1 MLFVFAACAAL
12 MAWRKLPALLAVPLM
27 ALAVAALGG
36 SGWHG
41 VASVAVDGTVQLKS
55 VIITVILGAW
65 LSRVTMATGIAETIV
80 NYAAEFGGDRP
91 IVLALSL
98 CAAVAF
104 LFTSL
109 AGLGAIIM
117 VGSIVLPVMM
127 TIGIPRKLAATLF
140 LMSFALGFIFNI
152 SQWKFYTETFNVDP
166 TVLHGYAIVLAG
178 IDLVAL
184 IVFAVIGFRKQ
195 RGYATWALATD
206 EPLVRKRVPWYALLA
221 PVLPIVLYYAF
232 NMNPI
237 PAFAL
242 AAIYGALAAQPR
254 RTVETLVAAAIRGV
268 EDVAPAVLLF
278 MGIGMLLVATRL
290 PEVKLALEPVI
301 AAIAPRGAF
310 GYIVLFGLAS
320 PLALYRGPLNPVGV
334 GIGVYA
340 VLAGLGILPPAALV
354 AAIMAVSQVQN
365 VCDPTNTQNVWV
377 ANFTGVRVE
386 EILRATLPYQV
397 AVATAAAIAVAL
409 FGSAFFGV
417 PVFHAGTP
425 AGAATVAHV
434 AAGTL
439 APVAAPAAVLA
450 APSSP
455 IVVPPSAAVAT
466 ASPAPVAAPAGLFS
480 PAAAARTLAFTRGD
494 DALSTIAVET
504 IRRAIDGGW
513 RGFRTLELAEDPS
526 ASDCARK
533 AYAATGRAVVTL
545 LGEAPRAAFDLGLF
559 LDDCAG
565 WPVEQWHIVR
575 ACSVPPPAD
584 EVRDAALA
592 ALVRLRTWMHERPA
606 PADALFSRGL
616 AFDERSAPQTFFYTL
631 FKTNDGQMR
640 AFVRPGG
647 PAWAAGMRTND
658 IVVKLDGKFWWE
670 YGTFQT
676 QRRAYDGLPH
686 TFLVTTG
693 VNGPERTVTLGL
705 PYPTAQ

>member
-1 MLFVFAACAAL
+1 MLLVFAACAAL
-12 MAWRKLPALLAVPLM
+12 MAARILPALLAVPLM
-27 ALAVAALGG
+27 ALAVAVLGG
-36 SGWHG
+36 AGWDG
-41 VASVAVDGTVQLKS
+41 VASVAIDGTVQLKS
-55 VIITVILGAW
+55 VIATVILGAW
-65 LSRVTMATGIAETIV
+65 LSRVTMSTGIAETIV

-117 VGSIVLPVMM
+117 VGSIVLPIML
-127 TIGIPRKLAATLF
+127 TLGIPRRLAATLF

-152 SQWKFYTETFNVDP
+152 SQWKFYTETFSVDP
-166 TVLHGYAIVLAG
+166 GALHAYALALAA

-184 IVFAVIGFRKQ
+184 AAFVALGFRKQ
-195 RGYATWALATD
+195 RGYAAWSVALD
-206 EPLVRKRVPWYALLA
+206 EPLARKRVPWFALLA

-232 NMNPI
+232 GMNPI

-242 AAIYGALAAQPR
+242 AAIYGALAAEPR
-254 RTVETLVAAAIRGV
+254 RAVETLVAAAIRGV

-290 PEVKLALEPVI
+290 PSVKLALEPVVS
-301 AAIAPRGAF
+301 AIAPRGAV
-310 GYIVLFGLAS
+310 GYVVLFGLAS

-340 VLAGLGILPPAALV
+340 VLAGLGLLPPVVLV
-354 AAIMAVSQVQN
+354 AAIMAVVQVQN

-386 EILRATLPYQV
+386 EIMRATLPYQV
-397 AVATAAAIAVAL
+397 AVATAAALAV
-409 FGSAFFGV
+409 AFFGGAFFGI
-417 PVFHAGTP
+417 PVFPHAG
-425 AGAATVAHV
+425 
-434 AAGTL
+434 
-439 APVAAPAAVLA
+439 APAAA
-450 APSSP
+450 ATAPS
-455 IVVPPSAAVAT
+455 
-466 ASPAPVAAPAGLFS
+466 GLFS
-480 PAAAARTLAFTRGD
+480 PPEAARTIAFARGD
-494 DALSTIAVET
+494 EPLAELAVET
-504 IRRAIDGGW
+504 IRGEIDGGW
-513 RGFRTLELAEDPS
+513 KGFRTLALEGDPA

-533 AYAATGRAVVTL
+533 PYAAVGRAVVTV
-545 LGEAPRAAFDLGLF
+545 LGRDPRPTFDLGLF

-565 WPVEQWHIVR
+565 WPVEQWHVVR
-575 ACSVPPPAD
+575 SSSEGATND
-584 EVRDAALA
+584 EIRNAAFA

-606 PADALFSRGL
+606 VAGALFARGL
-616 AFDERSAPQTFFYTL
+616 AYDESDAPPTYFYAL

-640 AFVRPGG
+640 AFVRAGG
-647 PAWAAGMRTND
+647 PAWEAGLRTND
-658 IVVKLDGKFWWE
+658 IVVKLDGKYWWE

-686 TFLVTTG
+686 TFVVTSG
-693 VNGPERTVTLGL
+693 INGPERTVTFGA
-705 PYPTAQ
+705 PYPAPVASPRALAPEPRHP

>member
-1 MLFVFAACAAL
+1 VSGIAMLLVFAACAAL
-12 MAWRKLPALLAVPLM
+12 MALRLLPALLAVPLM
-27 ALAVAALGG
+27 ALAVAVLGG
-36 SGWHG
+36 SGWEG
-41 VASVAVDGTVQLKS
+41 VASVAIDGTVQLKS
-55 VIITVILGAW
+55 VIATVILGAW
-65 LSRVTMATGIAETIV
+65 LSRVTMSTGIAETIV

-117 VGSIVLPVMM
+117 VGSIVLPIML
-127 TIGIPRKLAATLF
+127 TIGVPRKLAATLF

-152 SQWKFYTETFNVDP
+152 SQWKFYTETFAVDP
-166 TVLHGYAIVLAG
+166 SVLHGYALVLAA
-178 IDLVAL
+178 IDLAALAAFVA
-184 IVFAVIGFRKQ
+184 IGFRKQ
-195 RGYATWALATD
+195 RGYATWALAAD
-206 EPLVRKRVPWYALLA
+206 EPLARKRVPWYALLA

-232 NMNPI
+232 KMNPI
-237 PAFAL
+237 PAFGF
-242 AAIYGALAAQPR
+242 AAIYGALAARPR
-254 RTVETLVAAAIRGV
+254 RAIETLVAAAIRGV

-290 PEVKLALEPVI
+290 PAVKLALEPVVS
-301 AAIAPRGAF
+301 AIAPRGAF
-310 GYIVLFGLAS
+310 GYVVLFGLAS

-340 VLAGLGILPPAALV
+340 VLAGLGILPAAALV
-354 AAIMAVSQVQN
+354 AAIMAVAQVQN

-397 AVATAAAIAVAL
+397 AVATAAALAVAL
-409 FGSAFFGV
+409 FGRAFFGV
-417 PVFHAGTP
+417 PIFHPGTP
-425 AGAATVAHV
+425 ASAATA
-434 AAGTL
+434 L
-439 APVAAPAAVLA
+439 PIAAP
-450 APSSP
+450 P
-455 IVVPPSAAVAT
+455 
-466 ASPAPVAAPAGLFS
+466 GLFS
-480 PAAAARTLAFTRGD
+480 PPGAARTIAFARGD
-494 DALSTIAVET
+494 DELSALAADTVRREIAS
-504 IRRAIDGGW
+504 GP
-513 RGFRTLELAEDPS
+513 RGFRTLDLSEDPS

-533 AYAATGRAVVTL
+533 PYAAVARTAVTQ
-545 LGEAPRAAFDLGLF
+545 LGAAPNASFDLGLF

-575 ACSVPPPAD
+575 ASSVPPPPG
-584 EVRDAALA
+584 EIRDAALA
-592 ALVRLRTWMHERPA
+592 ALVRLRTWMHERPGA
-606 PADALFSRGL
+606 AAALFERGL
-616 AFDERSAPQTFFYTL
+616 AFDERAAPPTYLYSL

-647 PAWAAGMRTND
+647 PAWDSGLRTND

-686 TFLVTTG
+686 TFVVSTG
-693 VNGPERTVTLGL
+693 VNGPQRTVTLGL
-705 PYPTAQ
+705 PYAFPQR